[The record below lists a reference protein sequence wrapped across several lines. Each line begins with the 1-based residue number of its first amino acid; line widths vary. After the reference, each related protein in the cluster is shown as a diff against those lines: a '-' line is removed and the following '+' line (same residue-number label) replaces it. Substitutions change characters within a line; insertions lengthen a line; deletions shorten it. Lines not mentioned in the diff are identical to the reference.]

1 MPRPPILN
9 PKRFDRRLTD
19 EQLNI
24 LLVAGAG
31 DTTKGFTAVLDCY
44 QKLYNAGVNNDDK
57 LDILLSDIRKT
68 KT

>member
-9 PKRFDRRLTD
+9 PKRFDRKLTD
-19 EQLNI
+19 EQLRI

-44 QKLYNAGVNNDDK
+44 QKLYNAGINTDDK
-57 LDILLSDIRKT
+57 LEILLMNTRKIGT
-68 KT
+68 

>member
-9 PKRFDRRLTD
+9 PKRFDRKLTD

-44 QKLYNAGVNNDDK
+44 QKLYNAGVKNDDE
-57 LDILLSDIRKT
+57 LALLLSNIRK
-68 KT
+68 KKI